1 MPEIV
6 VTHLS
11 FFEAEVEFVQPNL
24 KIWLDR
30 IAMVAA
36 VYDALQPWN
45 ITVDDVEVVTTGKPS
60 EQGVRFKI
68 PEKRSSFFFSAASC
82 RFNRDSTSWDTAE
95 ETIHIFDA
103 ALSAFRSAAGVE
115 FKTFKTAVALHVQ
128 PREERF
134 FDVLRPLV
142 PAPVQEA
149 DKAAAL
155 AIIVKWPDHRWT
167 IDGSAQIA
175 NGIFIRYERDF
186 PAQVGYDAMAK
197 QLYADEMTIMQ
208 MLDIAEE

>member
-30 IAMVAA
+30 IAMVSA
-36 VYDALQPWN
+36 VYEALRPWN

-82 RFNRDSTSWDTAE
+82 RFNRDSTSWDTAD
-95 ETIHIFDA
+95 ETIHIFDT
-103 ALSAFRSAAGVE
+103 ALSAFRGAAGVE
-115 FKTFKTAVALHVQ
+115 FKAFRTAVALHVQ
-128 PREERF
+128 PREKRF

-197 QLYADEMTIMQ
+197 ELYADEMTIMQ